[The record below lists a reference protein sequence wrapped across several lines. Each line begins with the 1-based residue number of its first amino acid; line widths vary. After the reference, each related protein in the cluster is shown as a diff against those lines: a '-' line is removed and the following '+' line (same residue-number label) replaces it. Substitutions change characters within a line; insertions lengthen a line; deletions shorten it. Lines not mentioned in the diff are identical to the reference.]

1 MRRGTAFWSIFAFA
15 LLSSN
20 LRAAERWPIALVG
33 GTLLDLSNFGSSG
46 SDIPDSV
53 VLLSGDRIAAAGP
66 RAGITIPE
74 GAERVD
80 VAGKFVVP
88 GLIDGFAGLNSQA
101 QANAYLYMGVT
112 SIVGAGGE
120 RRGELKLDARPSPHI
135 YALDAVE
142 SLAELEA
149 AAKRGI
155 KVAVVYFPVPPE
167 LIRPL
172 VERAKTLGVATIGV
186 LGRTPYPAAID
197 AGIQA
202 FVHTSRYSLE
212 LAPAEMRAAVAA
224 DPFGPPK
231 ATYYDYLTRL
241 PADDPALGQYAS
253 VLGRARV
260 GLIPTLSLGYLD
272 LPGHRNLWKE
282 PAASI
287 LDPATIHLPADPATG
302 DRRPEP
308 PSTADY
314 GPAAFSVALLRIETR
329 YRQAGARYLAGS
341 GTSAFGTMPGIS
353 LHTELELLVRIG
365 LTPRQALAAATG
377 NFRQL
382 FGWTEVGAIA
392 PGSRADLLV
401 LDGNPLED
409 LANLKK
415 IRRLYLDG
423 GPVDRAEL
431 LRLPPG
437 KR

>member
-1 MRRGTAFWSIFAFA
+1 MAD
-15 LLSSN
+15 LQ
-20 LRAAERWPIALVG
+20 AAV
-33 GTLLDLSNFGSSG
+33 
-46 SDIPDSV
+46 
-53 VLLSGDRIAAAGP
+53 
-66 RAGITIPE
+66 
-74 GAERVD
+74 
-80 VAGKFVVP
+80 
-88 GLIDGFAGLNSQA
+88 
-101 QANAYLYMGVT
+101 
-112 SIVGAGGE
+112 
-120 RRGELKLDARPSPHI
+120 
-135 YALDAVE
+135 
-142 SLAELEA
+142 
-149 AAKRGI
+149 KRGI
-155 KVAVVYFPVPPE
+155 KVALVYYPVPPD
-167 LIRPL
+167 L
-172 VERAKTLGVATIGV
+172 VRTLVQRAKTLGIATIGE

-241 PADDPALGQYAS
+241 PADDAALGRYAP

-260 GLIPTLSLGYLD
+260 GLIPTLSLEYLD

-308 PSTADY
+308 RITADY
-314 GPAAFSVALLRIETR
+314 APAALPAALLRIETR

-353 LHTELELLVRIG
+353 LHTELELLARIG

-377 NFRQL
+377 NFREL
-382 FGWTEVGAIA
+382 FGWTELGAIA
-392 PGSRADLLV
+392 AGSRADLLV
-401 LDGNPLED
+401 LDRNPLED
-409 LANLKK
+409 LANLKE
-415 IRRLYLDG
+415 ISRLYLDG
-423 GPVDRAEL
+423 EPVDRAGL
-431 LRLPPG
+431 LRLPPD